1 LEQKKIAKQARHAL
15 RDQCLERGG
24 IIVEGPVGMGKTV
37 TCGEINAKPIPITK
51 DSKCLNIW
59 VACQNAFAEKQAE
72 EVGVAIGDKPLTQG
86 RLKMLEHRLS
96 ITKTGTVNFT
106 VTPASAGNL
115 LNHEINFHKKFI
127 KLLKDM
133 KVTHINI
140 MFDEVHKIYKGSS
153 NKPMRVAAFRE
164 KLREIDIVLVVT
176 GVTATPLFDVKTK
189 DQPRLVIRAGTL
201 LGLKTLEALEENTV
215 KVSADETNAIFAQI
229 RPLQTPAPEA
239 FEVSDNK
246 IPGGEPSQEVKAIMD
261 DAKQILLGNALEPNS
276 HIDRVVAFN
285 ACRSKAVVQK
295 VLDDR
300 AIEAVLSAGGVQCK
314 TVVEAEDGSLSLS
327 EEVTTARSN
336 VVIVVD
342 SPTAGKYL
350 MEQLEDRIVNEED
363 ARPMEFFDLTTK
375 DRATFG
381 QNVAAFV
388 HATKTMPTGHAIAII
403 DPVQLEGS
411 NDFGKNFFTILAVG
425 AFPPHLLKQGAGRLG
440 RAVKMEKGD
449 LVPVDGYKAVQLAS
463 KWHTALASALRSKGK
478 EVLPKAAK
486 DLLHDYKE
494 ARNRKL
500 KGVFGD
506 SYDVEKPD
514 QLFQR
519 VETTVKQLAKVDAA
533 KHFSPPHDLAKTYMQ
548 AVLDKNTKE
557 ALLTGAFGKLNAD
570 KKTRARAGS
579 VLAKYSPTSNT
590 APGSDAEAAAA
601 DAVMDDVNG
610 AVSDSIS
617 NSDSE
622 LDE

>member
-1 LEQKKIAKQARHAL
+1 M
-15 RDQCLERGG
+15 G
-24 IIVEGPVGMGKTV
+24 IGKTL
-37 TCGEINAKPIPITK
+37 TCGEMIAKPITK
-51 DSKCLNIW
+51 NGKWLNLW
-59 VACQNAFAEKQAE
+59 FACQNAYAEKQAE
-72 EVGVAIGDKPLTQG
+72 EVGVACGDKPLTQG
-86 RLKMLEHRLS
+86 RLALLINRLRG
-96 ITKTGTVNFT
+96 KDTGTATFT
-106 VTPASAGNL
+106 VTPVSAGNI
-115 LNHEINFHKKFI
+115 LNPELKFHKELI
-127 KLLKDM
+127 KVLVAE
-133 KVTHINI
+133 KVTHVHI
-140 MFDEVHKIYKGSS
+140 MIDEVHKAYKGSS

-164 KLREIDIVLVVT
+164 ELLKIGIVLVVT
-176 GVTATPLFDVKTK
+176 GVTATPLFDVETK
-189 DQPRLVIRAGTL
+189 DQPRLLDRAGTL
-201 LGLKTLEALEENTV
+201 LGLDADTNKTLLEALEENTV
-215 KVSADETNAIFAQI
+215 EVSAEEKEAIFAQI

-342 SPTAGKYL
+342 SPTAGEYL
-350 MEQLEDRIVNEED
+350 VEQLKDRTANEED

-381 QNVAAFV
+381 QNLAAFV
-388 HATKTMPTGHAIAII
+388 HATKTMTTGHPIAII

-449 LVPVDGYKAVQLAS
+449 LVPVDGYKAVHLAS
-463 KWHTALASALRSKGK
+463 KWQTALAGALKSKGK
-478 EVLPKAAK
+478 EVLPKAAN

-500 KGVFGD
+500 KGLFGD

-533 KHFSPPHDLAKTYMQ
+533 KHFSPPYDLATTYMQ

-557 ALLTGAFGKLNAD
+557 AHLTGAFGKLNAD

-590 APGSDAEAAAA
+590 AAGSDAEAADN
-601 DAVMDDVNG
+601 DAVMDDVNNDD
-610 AVSDSIS
+610 SDSIRTAIPMRR
-617 NSDSE
+617 NRRRAECPTCLLCEESE
-622 LDE
+622 

>member
-1 LEQKKIAKQARHAL
+1 MPKRTPTLEQKKIAKQARHAL

-327 EEVTTARSN
+327 GSGV
-336 VVIVVD
+336 
-342 SPTAGKYL
+342 
-350 MEQLEDRIVNEED
+350 LED
-363 ARPMEFFDLTTK
+363 
-375 DRATFG
+375 
-381 QNVAAFV
+381 
-388 HATKTMPTGHAIAII
+388 HA
-403 DPVQLEGS
+403 
-411 NDFGKNFFTILAVG
+411 
-425 AFPPHLLKQGAGRLG
+425 QGRHGDTQG
-440 RAVKMEKGD
+440 RAVLGEVAGAADDYSLQDEALSANTYHCGD
-449 LVPVDGYKAVQLAS
+449 GATVCLLEAGTHSSPGRVGASTQDYTCSRPRRLRRPRCHSQDGRVSVCGPCQGS
-463 KWHTALASALRSKGK
+463 SGGESTGRNHR
-478 EVLPKAAK
+478 V
-486 DLLHDYKE
+486 KE
-494 ARNRKL
+494 A
-500 KGVFGD
+500 
-506 SYDVEKPD
+506 
-514 QLFQR
+514 
-519 VETTVKQLAKVDAA
+519 
-533 KHFSPPHDLAKTYMQ
+533 
-548 AVLDKNTKE
+548 
-557 ALLTGAFGKLNAD
+557 
-570 KKTRARAGS
+570 
-579 VLAKYSPTSNT
+579 
-590 APGSDAEAAAA
+590 
-601 DAVMDDVNG
+601 
-610 AVSDSIS
+610 
-617 NSDSE
+617 
-622 LDE
+622 